1 MACPPCLPDY
11 HKYMRGVDRADQL
24 MAYYN
29 VGRRSVK
36 WWKRVFAYF
45 IEASI
50 LNAFIFSKFAPGGS
64 RYKDSL
70 AFRLELAELLVG
82 GFTCRKVISRTH
94 SDRNLSRL
102 ESTASRKHLP
112 HATSKKR
119 DCVVCSEVRK
129 RKGLTRAQYR
139 HENCIICMDCN
150 VHLCIAP
157 SRNCFEKYHT
167 YIEYWR

>member
-1 MACPPCLPDY
+1 
-11 HKYMRGVDRADQL
+11 MRDVDRADQL

-50 LNAFIFSKFAPGGS
+50 LDAFILSKFAPGGS
-64 RYKDSL
+64 RYKDFL

-82 GFTCRKVISRTH
+82 GFTCRKVLGHTC

-102 ESTASRKHLP
+102 EHTATHQHLP
-112 HATSKKR
+112 SAKKR
-119 DCVVCSEVRK
+119 DCVVCSKVCK

-139 HENCIICMDCN
+139 HESSIICTDCN

-157 SRNCFEKYHT
+157 SHNCFKKYHT
-167 YIEYWR
+167 YTEYWR